1 MPRIFKARHVRGSV
15 RQLTCEE
22 ADCAAMANGWATV
35 LPLES
40 SDLLTFYFSPGQ
52 ECFETHW
59 QRDPVFIIGRS
70 DPGIR
75 TLIYPDGDAF
85 VEDSDKHLRQL
96 KEVLNG

>member
-1 MPRIFKARHVRGSV
+1 
-15 RQLTCEE
+15 
-22 ADCAAMANGWATV
+22 MANGWATV
-35 LPLES
+35 LPLMMADTIEWIRKGGTGRHYREAMES
-40 SDLLTFYFSPGQ
+40 SNLLTFYFSPGQ